1 MSPDVLLAFSLFAF
15 VTSVT
20 PGPNNIMMLASGVNF
35 GFRRSIPHI
44 IGISSGFMVM
54 VIAVGLGL
62 NEIFTRYPLSYTV
75 MRWTGAAYLAYLA
88 WAIATSATSHPP
100 EDKTDAER
108 AASRPIGFLAAAA
121 FQWVNPKAWIM
132 AVSAFSTYVPAANNP
147 MLIVGTAA
155 LFAVINAPCVGLWA
169 AFGAK
174 MRVLLKTPRF
184 RRLFNIAMAVL
195 LLASMLPMLF
205 ATPS

>member
-108 AASRPIGFLAAAA
+108 AASRPMGFLAAAA
-121 FQWVNPKAWIM
+121 FQWVNPKAWAL
-132 AVSAFSTYVPAANNP
+132 AVSFVAMVVGSGPERFAGIALVGITSLVIGLLSSPTW
-147 MLIVGTAA
+147 MLFGERLERFLKRTGGERYLGIV
-155 LFAVINAPCVGLWA
+155 
-169 AFGAK
+169 
-174 MRVLLKTPRF
+174 
-184 RRLFNIAMAVL
+184 MAVL
-195 LLASMLPMLF
+195 VVASVVLF
-205 ATPS
+205 FL